1 MKWKVPSPPLRA
13 HSSVWE
19 QERAQKALCSHSWA
33 VHCLALCTV
42 TPCCSSATR
51 KGHPA
56 QQSQGKGGKVSII
69 PVCHSHLTEVPMCQH
84 GHNPAWAPMG
94 DSSAKSQGVTGKAL
108 GFSTPF
114 LLNWGYSK
122 ENCLFK
128 GGKAAECSTMHPAPD
143 HGSRGPS
150 FPNHFFSFRART
162 LIPKEFL
169 HRPWGDKVAMSLFL
183 LCGHGFLQNLLTW
196 RSDLE
201 LGGLIPGS

>member
-69 PVCHSHLTEVPMCQH
+69 PMCHSHLTEVPMCQH
-84 GHNPAWAPMG
+84 GHNPAWAPVG
-94 DSSAKSQGVTGKAL
+94 DSSTKSQGVTGKGL

-122 ENCLFK
+122 EKLLIHRRKGSWMQHHAPSPWSWQQRAQFSQPFFLFQSK
-128 GGKAAECSTMHPAPD
+128 NADS
-143 HGSRGPS
+143 
-150 FPNHFFSFRART
+150 
-162 LIPKEFL
+162 
-169 HRPWGDKVAMSLFL
+169 
-183 LCGHGFLQNLLTW
+183 
-196 RSDLE
+196 
-201 LGGLIPGS
+201 